1 MEQLLRH
8 EVKHLDLLLEDE
20 RMQAALNERKL
31 QQLLG
36 QEQLRSDQLRVLR
49 DNAIVQRYGSRK
61 PEHKCI

>member
-49 DNAIVQRYGSRK
+49 DNAIVQRYGARA
-61 PEHKCI
+61 